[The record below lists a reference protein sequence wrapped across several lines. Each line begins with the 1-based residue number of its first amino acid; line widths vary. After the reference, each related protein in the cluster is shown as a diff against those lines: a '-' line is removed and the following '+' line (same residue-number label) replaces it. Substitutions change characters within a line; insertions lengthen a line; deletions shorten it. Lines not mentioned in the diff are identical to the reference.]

1 MASGYQHVRK
11 SKMNLMMAGV
21 EAGVLGGL
29 FVIVWL
35 GILSLLQGR
44 SLWSV
49 PNLLASTFYGEMALR
64 RGFRW
69 SSLSGVA
76 LQLTVSSIA
85 GMLFGLAVSGIA
97 SRSRVMILGVATG
110 LAWYFLSVGVFWKYV
125 NPMVPL
131 YARGGG
137 MLLAHLGMGFFLGSF
152 PRYVEALDSGSAE
165 APPPLPPEVVT
176 ADPSGSMPQL

>member
-1 MASGYQHVRK
+1 MASGYQHDRK
-11 SKMNLMMAGV
+11 SKMNLMLAGV

-49 PNLLASTFYGEMALR
+49 PNLLASTFYGEVALR

-76 LQLTVSSIA
+76 LQLTVSSFA
-85 GMLFGLAVSGIA
+85 GLLFGLAVSGIS
-97 SRSRVMILGVATG
+97 SRSRVMFLGVATG

-131 YARGGG
+131 YARGSG
-137 MLLAHLGMGFFLGSF
+137 MLLAHLGMGVFLGSF
-152 PRYVEALDSGSAE
+152 PRYVEALESGPE
-165 APPPLPPEVVT
+165 EGPPPLPPEVVS
-176 ADPSGSMPQL
+176 ADRSGSMPQL